1 MEFKFDYQA
10 AIQQLKDMIAIDF
23 MASLAPDEKTK
34 KSVYEIMGVFVK
46 NGVPVETAMKIISD
60 FGDMF
65 NSKEDK
71 YL

>member
-23 MASLAPDEKTK
+23 MVSLAPDEKTK

-46 NGVPVETAMKIISD
+46 NGVSVETAMKIVSEL
-60 FGDMF
+60 GNMF
-65 NSKEDK
+65 NSKEDE
-71 YL
+71 

>member
-10 AIQQLKDMIAIDF
+10 AMQQLKDMVAIDF

-46 NGVPVETAMKIISD
+46 NGVSVETAMKIISE

-65 NSKEDK
+65 NRKEDK
-71 YL
+71 

>member
-10 AIQQLKDMIAIDF
+10 AMQQLKDMIASDF

-46 NGVPVETAMKIISD
+46 NGVPVETAMKIISE

-71 YL
+71 

>member
-10 AIQQLKDMIAIDF
+10 AMQQLKDMIAIDF
-23 MASLAPDEKTK
+23 MASLVPDEKTK

-46 NGVPVETAMKIISD
+46 NGVPVETAMKIISE

-71 YL
+71 

>member
-10 AIQQLKDMIAIDF
+10 AMQQLKDMIAIDF

-34 KSVYEIMGVFVK
+34 KSVYEIMSVFVK
-46 NGVPVETAMKIISD
+46 NGVPVETAMKIISE

-71 YL
+71 

>member
-23 MASLAPDEKTK
+23 MASLPPDEKTK

-46 NGVPVETAMKIISD
+46 NGVPVETAMKIVSEL
-60 FGDMF
+60 GNMF
-65 NSKEDK
+65 NSKEDE
-71 YL
+71 

>member
-10 AIQQLKDMIAIDF
+10 AMQQLKDMVAIDF

-34 KSVYEIMGVFVK
+34 KSIYEIMGVFVK
-46 NGVPVETAMKIISD
+46 NGVSVETAMKIISE

-71 YL
+71 

>member
-10 AIQQLKDMIAIDF
+10 AMQQLKDMIAIDF

-34 KSVYEIMGVFVK
+34 KSIYEIMGVFVK
-46 NGVPVETAMKIISD
+46 NGVPVETAMKIISE

-65 NSKEDK
+65 NSKEDE
-71 YL
+71 

>member
-10 AIQQLKDMIAIDF
+10 AMQQLKDMIAIDF

-34 KSVYEIMGVFVK
+34 KSIYEVLGIFVK
-46 NGVPVETAMKIISD
+46 NGVSVETAMKIISE

-65 NSKEDK
+65 NNKEDK
-71 YL
+71 

>member
-10 AIQQLKDMIAIDF
+10 AMQQLKDMVAIDF

-34 KSVYEIMGVFVK
+34 KSIYEVMGVFVK
-46 NGVPVETAMKIISD
+46 NGVPVETAMKIISE

-71 YL
+71 

>member
-10 AIQQLKDMIAIDF
+10 AMQQLKDMIAIDF

-46 NGVPVETAMKIISD
+46 NGVPVETAMKIISE

-65 NSKEDK
+65 NSKENK
-71 YL
+71 

>member
-10 AIQQLKDMIAIDF
+10 AIQQLKDMVASDF

-46 NGVPVETAMKIISD
+46 NGVPVETAMKIISE

-71 YL
+71 

>member
-10 AIQQLKDMIAIDF
+10 AMQQLKDMIAIDF

-34 KSVYEIMGVFVK
+34 KSIYEVMGVFVK
-46 NGVPVETAMKIISD
+46 NGVPVETAMKIISE

-71 YL
+71 

>member
-10 AIQQLKDMIAIDF
+10 AMQQLKDMIAIDF

-34 KSVYEIMGVFVK
+34 KYSYEIMGVFVK
-46 NGVPVETAMKIISD
+46 NEGAGETAMKIVSEL
-60 FGDMF
+60 GNMF

-71 YL
+71 

>member
-10 AIQQLKDMIAIDF
+10 AMQQLKDMVAIDF
-23 MASLAPDEKTK
+23 LASLAPDEKTK

-46 NGVPVETAMKIISD
+46 NVVSVETAMKIISE

-71 YL
+71 

>member
-46 NGVPVETAMKIISD
+46 NGVPVETAMKIISE

-65 NSKEDK
+65 NSKEDE
-71 YL
+71 

>member
-10 AIQQLKDMIAIDF
+10 AIQQLKDMVAIDF

-46 NGVPVETAMKIISD
+46 NGVPVETAMKIISE

-71 YL
+71 

>member
-46 NGVPVETAMKIISD
+46 NGVPVETAMKIISE
-60 FGDMF
+60 FGNMF
-65 NSKEDK
+65 NSKEDE
-71 YL
+71 

>member
-10 AIQQLKDMIAIDF
+10 AIQQLKDMVAIDF
-23 MASLAPDEKTK
+23 MASLAPDDKTK

-46 NGVPVETAMKIISD
+46 NGVSVETAMKIISE

-65 NSKEDK
+65 NNKEDK
-71 YL
+71 

>member
-10 AIQQLKDMIAIDF
+10 AMQQLKDMVAIDF

-34 KSVYEIMGVFVK
+34 KSIYEIMGVFVK
-46 NGVPVETAMKIISD
+46 NGVPVETAMKIISE

-65 NSKEDK
+65 NNKEDK
-71 YL
+71 

>member
-10 AIQQLKDMIAIDF
+10 AVQQLKDMLAIDI
-23 MASLAPDEKTK
+23 MASFAPDEKTK

-46 NGVPVETAMKIISD
+46 NRVPAETAMKIVSEL
-60 FGDMF
+60 GDMF

-71 YL
+71 

>member
-10 AIQQLKDMIAIDF
+10 AMQQLKDMIAIDF
-23 MASLAPDEKTK
+23 MASLGPDEKTK

-46 NGVPVETAMKIISD
+46 NGVPVETAMKIISE

-71 YL
+71 

>member
-1 MEFKFDYQA
+1 MDFKFDYQA
-10 AIQQLKDMIAIDF
+10 AIQQLKDMVAIDF

-46 NGVPVETAMKIISD
+46 NGVSVETAMKIISE

-65 NSKEDK
+65 NNKEDK
-71 YL
+71 

>member
-10 AIQQLKDMIAIDF
+10 AIQQLKEMVAIDF

-46 NGVPVETAMKIISD
+46 NGVSVETAMKIISE

-65 NSKEDK
+65 NNKEDK
-71 YL
+71 

>member
-10 AIQQLKDMIAIDF
+10 AMQQLKDMIAIDF

-34 KSVYEIMGVFVK
+34 KSIYEIMGVFVK
-46 NGVPVETAMKIISD
+46 NGVSVETAMKIISEFD
-60 FGDMF
+60 DMF

-71 YL
+71 

>member
-46 NGVPVETAMKIISD
+46 NGVPIETAMKIISE

-71 YL
+71 

>member
-10 AIQQLKDMIAIDF
+10 AIQQFKDIVAIDF

-34 KSVYEIMGVFVK
+34 KSIYEIMGVFVK
-46 NGVPVETAMKIISD
+46 NGVSVGTAMKIISE

-71 YL
+71 

>member
-10 AIQQLKDMIAIDF
+10 AIQQLKDMVAIDF
-23 MASLAPDEKTK
+23 MASLAPDEKSK

-46 NGVPVETAMKIISD
+46 NGVPVETAMKIISE

-71 YL
+71 

>member
-10 AIQQLKDMIAIDF
+10 AMQQLKDMVAIDF

-46 NGVPVETAMKIISD
+46 NGVSVATAMKIISE

-71 YL
+71 

>member
-10 AIQQLKDMIAIDF
+10 AMQQLKDMVAIDF

-46 NGVPVETAMKIISD
+46 NGVSVETAMKIISE

-65 NSKEDK
+65 NSKKDK
-71 YL
+71 

>member
-10 AIQQLKDMIAIDF
+10 AMQQLKDMVAIDF

-34 KSVYEIMGVFVK
+34 KSIYEVMGVFVK
-46 NGVPVETAMKIISD
+46 NGVSVEIAMKIISE

-65 NSKEDK
+65 NNKEDK
-71 YL
+71 

>member
-10 AIQQLKDMIAIDF
+10 AIQQLNDMVAIDF

-46 NGVPVETAMKIISD
+46 NGVSVETAMKIISE

-65 NSKEDK
+65 NNKEDK
-71 YL
+71 